1 MTTIDKG
8 HYSLEELANHVGGV
22 VQGDSGITI
31 SSVATLSGAQSH
43 QISFLT
49 NPKYKSQLKST
60 NAGAVIVH
68 ENVKES
74 VIGAALIVD
83 NPHVAFARIAQL
95 FDTTPVV
102 ATGIADT
109 AKVASSARVGSNVV
123 LGHNVIIEDN
133 VVLGDGVSIGANTVV
148 GKGAHIGEGSTLY
161 PNVTVYHGVVIG
173 KRVTIHSQTVIGSSG
188 FGYANDKGVWL
199 PIPQLGGVRIGD
211 DSQIG
216 ANTSIDRGA
225 LDDTV
230 IGVNVII
237 DNQVQIGHNCVIGD
251 HSCICGATGIAGSCN
266 IGRHV
271 IIAGGVGIN
280 GHISI
285 CDNVQVTGYTMVVQD
300 ITQPGVYSSGQPA
313 QTNREWRK
321 NAVRLQKIGSLFDR
335 VKALEK
341 QV

>member
-1 MTTIDKG
+1 MIED
-8 HYSLEELANHVGGV
+8 HV
-22 VQGDSGITI
+22 D
-31 SSVATLSGAQSH
+31 
-43 QISFLT
+43 
-49 NPKYKSQLKST
+49 
-60 NAGAVIVH
+60 
-68 ENVKES
+68 
-74 VIGAALIVD
+74 IGAAC
-83 NPHVAFARIAQL
+83 
-95 FDTTPVV
+95 T
-102 ATGIADT
+102 
-109 AKVASSARVGSNVV
+109 
-123 LGHNVIIEDN
+123 
-133 VVLGDGVSIGANTVV
+133 
-148 GKGAHIGEGSTLY
+148 
-161 PNVTVYHGVVIG
+161 
-173 KRVTIHSQTVIGSSG
+173 
-188 FGYANDKGVWL
+188 
-199 PIPQLGGVRIGD
+199 
-211 DSQIG
+211 
-216 ANTSIDRGA
+216 IDRGVTA
-225 LDDTV
+225 DTR
-230 IGVNVII
+230 IKEGAKI